1 MSSIVYGDAGGGIK
15 PRELSAGAGSRNDH
29 AMGLRVNPQ
38 LENAYRKFNLTV
50 GNLLVSSQQRR
61 MRPKRVP
68 GQGLQLLK
76 EPLNHNAD

>member
-1 MSSIVYGDAGGGIK
+1 
-15 PRELSAGAGSRNDH
+15 
-29 AMGLRVNPQ
+29 MGLRVNPQ

-68 GQGLQLLK
+68 GQGLELLK